1 MFLRQSY
8 VLRRFT
14 LLSRNENF
22 RINMSSIA
30 ENSIYLLCKHLEID
44 ECHAKLLQLKQP
56 VLKEINEKEIKTLT
70 ETLKEF
76 GFSTQTLI
84 LNPALFGVLPI
95 TLKYRYK
102 VLKECGLQSVTPK
115 NLLRYLNIVKQKTIG
130 QLRSDGYIPNHLNIE
145 NRLASCMTQW
155 PTSLTTLI
163 YGDVNDFSL
172 YSLRLKIIQRYLEL
186 ILDLSSDEFYRGLKT
201 YPTIK
206 HRPLEIINE
215 TLNILQTQIM
225 MPSFKIKS
233 NLYLIHA
240 DPDNLKNL
248 IYNFR
253 FIGGIDIKEILRLHP
268 KIAMKKFSNMV
279 EIRNVLQEF
288 NVSNEAQTRCFEIYT
303 LSPETIRKRLENAKQ
318 TPELMTYLNH
328 PRFLKM
334 IHYNKKTTKRLM
346 NLYGQNKKCVSLNIL
361 SGSFSHYETFEKMH
375 GDRLGKSKDLLFCIC
390 GILENKYS
398 TSDIRKLLKRHPFWL
413 NIPLVQV
420 KYVAEQLLKKFSQAD
435 VCDNCIII
443 LYPWNK
449 IRDTIVMLHHRESL
463 LLHPFDHLDMSKLSD
478 SQKLSLVLYLLEKKH
493 YFSGNG
499 VWTEDKNK
507 NGELSIQTKP
517 TNKSIVRIAQ
527 N

>member
-1 MFLRQSY
+1 MC
-8 VLRRFT
+8 T
-14 LLSRNENF
+14 ITEN
-22 RINMSSIA
+22 N
-30 ENSIYLLCKHLEID
+30 IYLLCKHLDID
-44 ECHAKLLQLKQP
+44 ECQAKLLQLKQP
-56 VLKEINEKEIKTLT
+56 VLKEISEKEFKTVT
-70 ETLKEF
+70 ETVKEL

-102 VLKECGLQSVTPK
+102 VLEECGLQNIKPGD
-115 NLLRYLNIVKQKTIG
+115 LLRYLNIVKQKTIG
-130 QLRSDGYIPNHLNIE
+130 QLRSDGQIPYYLNIE

-163 YGDVNDFSL
+163 YGDVNNFSL

-186 ILDLSSDEFYRGLKT
+186 VLDLSSDEFYRGLKT

-225 MPSFKIKS
+225 IPNFKIKS

-240 DPDNLKNL
+240 DPENLKNL

-253 FIGGIDIKEILRLHP
+253 FIGGIDIKEIIRSHP
-268 KIAMKKFSNMV
+268 KIAMKNFSNMV
-279 EIRNVLQEF
+279 EIRKILQEF
-288 NVSNEAQTRCFEIYT
+288 DVSNEAQIRCFEIYT
-303 LSPETIRKRLENAKQ
+303 LSPETIRARLENAKK
-318 TPELMTYLNH
+318 TPEFITYFNH

-334 IHYNKKTTKRLM
+334 IHHNKKTTKRLI
-346 NLYGQNKKCVSLNIL
+346 NLYSQNKKCVSLNIL
-361 SGSFSHYETFEKMH
+361 SGSFSNYETFEKMH
-375 GDRLGKSKDLLFCIC
+375 GDRLGKAKDLLFCIC
-390 GILENKYS
+390 EILGNTS
-398 TSDIRKLLKRHPFWL
+398 SASDIRKILRRHPFWL
-413 NIPLVQV
+413 NMPLVQI
-420 KYVAEQLLKKFSQAD
+420 KYVAEQLLKKFSPED
-435 VCDNCIII
+435 VFENCTIL

-449 IRDTIVMLHHRESL
+449 IRDTMVILHHREL
-463 LLHPFDHLDMSKLSD
+463 LKLHPFDHLDMSRLSD

-493 YFSGNG
+493 YFTGNG

-507 NGELSIQTKP
+507 NTELTIQTK
-517 TNKSIVRIAQ
+517 NISKSILKIAQ